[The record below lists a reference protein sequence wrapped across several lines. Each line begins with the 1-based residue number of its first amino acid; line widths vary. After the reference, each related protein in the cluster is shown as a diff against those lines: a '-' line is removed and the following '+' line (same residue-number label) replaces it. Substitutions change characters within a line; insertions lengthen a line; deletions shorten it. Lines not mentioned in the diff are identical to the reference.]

1 MNKTKKPTKTR
12 AKNPVTSVRKEPKPA
27 KEPKPVSAAESYPLL
42 LDVII
47 RAAFDKKAEK
57 VKLLDLR
64 GLTSVADFFLI
75 CSGSSSAQRK
85 AIRDV
90 IRQETRKINES
101 VWHVEEDTEP
111 EWILMDFVDIVVH
124 IFDPEKRLYY
134 DLEHLW
140 GDAPMRELKTED
152 DLTGAGKK

>member
-1 MNKTKKPTKTR
+1 MNKTKKPTKAR
-12 AKNPVTSVRKEPKPA
+12 AKNPAASVRQ
-27 KEPKPVSAAESYPLL
+27 EPKPVSAAESYPLL
-42 LDVII
+42 LDVIL
-47 RAAFDKKAEK
+47 RAAFEKKAEN
-57 VKLLDLR
+57 VILLDLQ
-64 GLTSVADFFLI
+64 GLTTVADYFVI
-75 CSGSSSAQRK
+75 CSGSSSAQRR

-90 IRQETRKINES
+90 IRQETTKIGDK